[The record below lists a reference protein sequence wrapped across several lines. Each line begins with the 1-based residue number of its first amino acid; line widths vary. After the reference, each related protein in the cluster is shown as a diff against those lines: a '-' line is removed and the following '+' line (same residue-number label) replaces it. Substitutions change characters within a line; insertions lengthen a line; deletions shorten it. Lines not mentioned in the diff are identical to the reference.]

1 MIGATA
7 GRQKFA
13 AARLHVQGDSMTE
26 VLSLSGFLITRDEW
40 ELWGEDDRRDIL
52 TALAAAGEPANDV
65 GDVDDRDTS
74 TAPATN

>member
-13 AARLHVQGDSMTE
+13 AARPYVQGDSMTE
-26 VLSLSGFLITRDEW
+26 VLSLGGFLITRDEW

-52 TALAAAGEPANDV
+52 TALAGTGEPAIDLEG
-65 GDVDDRDTS
+65 GD
-74 TAPATN
+74 TATARSN